1 MGKPTTKPKSPP
13 APGSGKAPSAKKA
26 AATSN
31 KGAATSK
38 KTLAT
43 TTKAVSTA
51 ARTRAESLLAEI
63 ERRKQRIAEDFY
75 DIGVNLR
82 ELSEKKLFGAL
93 GYPTFAAM
101 LADRKVMS
109 LSQAHRLIR
118 IVRTL
123 PRDKALAVG
132 SEKAALLTGYSEATP
147 EPDTPEWLL
156 DEGTLPGGKRV
167 ADAST
172 REIATALKEVRA
184 KSKPRKKT
192 PEETAAQADAR
203 KAQAALRKR
212 GAKGATVEVVRRAGG
227 FWLRCEVPAT
237 SAALFSG

>member
-1 MGKPTTKPKSPP
+1 MGTPKTKPKSPP
-13 APGSGKAPSAKKA
+13 APGGGKAPSGKKA
-26 AATSN
+26 AEA
-31 KGAATSK
+31 SK
-38 KTLAT
+38 KALAT

-51 ARTRAESLLAEI
+51 AHTRAESLLAEI

-101 LADRKVMS
+101 LAERKVMS

-156 DEGTLPGGKRV
+156 DEGKLPGGKRV

-172 REIATALKEVRA
+172 REIATALKEARA

-192 PEETAAQADAR
+192 PEETTAEADAR